1 VLSEIR
7 MSIGQGYY
15 NKNRFLNY
23 FYPANG
29 TTEWRDGFKNETYT
43 LFRASTITPSLGDVD
58 SIILISAYATASAC
72 LLIFL
77 CAFCNCYRAEKLE
90 ATKRDS
96 IMMSGQEYD
105 VAFKT
110 ETGEGEIDQPANMD
124 TI

>member
-1 VLSEIR
+1 MRI
-7 MSIGQGYY
+7 SIGQGYY

-29 TTEWRDGFKNETYT
+29 TAEWRDGFKNETYT
-43 LFRASTITPSLGDVD
+43 LYRASTITPQLGDVD
-58 SIILISAYATASAC
+58 SIIFIFAYATAAAVF
-72 LLIFL
+72 LIFM
-77 CAFCNCYRAEKLE
+77 CAFCVCYRTEKVE

-105 VAFKT
+105 VAY
-110 ETGEGEIDQPANMD
+110 ETADKDDDAMDQPANMD